1 MEKYLTLPK
10 DNEYELSPTTWD
22 DEVELPQGS
31 YLTLEIQ
38 HYFILGIIKKYETAA
53 DNPLIQTY
61 VSGIESK
68 ITFKIEEWYRLET
81 WKYLEALQ
89 IDDNQKQN

>member
-10 DNEYELSPTTWD
+10 DNEYELSPTTWG

-53 DNPLIQTY
+53 DNPSTQTY

>member
-38 HYFILGIIKKYETAA
+38 HYFIFGIIKKYETAA
-53 DNPLIQTY
+53 DNPSVQTY